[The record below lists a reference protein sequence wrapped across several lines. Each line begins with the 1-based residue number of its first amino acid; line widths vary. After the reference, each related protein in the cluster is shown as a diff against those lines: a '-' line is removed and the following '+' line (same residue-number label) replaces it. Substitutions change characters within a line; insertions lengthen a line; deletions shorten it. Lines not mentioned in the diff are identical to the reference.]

1 MRLTT
6 CPDPSL
12 TLGMTCRTYNRAMRQ
27 RGFTLVEVLAAL
39 VILAIVITT
48 TLAVFVERTR
58 RLQQASEMTLAYQA
72 LSNEA
77 ELRRRIDFAQL
88 ETASPEFMTNTL
100 IIEPLAPFK
109 TYVTVEDTQPGV
121 KNVTLLITWQ
131 KGKRVAKLELV
142 RANTGG
148 SNLW

>member
-1 MRLTT
+1 MKVR
-6 CPDPSL
+6 
-12 TLGMTCRTYNRAMRQ
+12 NW
-27 RGFTLVEVLAAL
+27 L

-58 RLQQASEMTLAYQA
+58 RLQQASEMILAYQA